1 MAGLSAG
8 KRKTGGK
15 AGSRGAA
22 LCAGKVKRS
31 ARKTGAKPGA
41 RAMRVKRICKEIEDG
56 TYETEGKLRIAISR
70 LIDDVLARGPK
81 SRD

>member
-1 MAGLSAG
+1 
-8 KRKTGGK
+8 
-15 AGSRGAA
+15 
-22 LCAGKVKRS
+22 
-31 ARKTGAKPGA
+31 
-41 RAMRVKRICKEIEDG
+41 MRVKRICKEIEDG